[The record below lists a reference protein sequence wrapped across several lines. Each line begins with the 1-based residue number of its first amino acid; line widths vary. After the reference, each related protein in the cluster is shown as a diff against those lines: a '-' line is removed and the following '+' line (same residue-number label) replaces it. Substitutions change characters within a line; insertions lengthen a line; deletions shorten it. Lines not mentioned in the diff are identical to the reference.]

1 MGDYYEV
8 LGVAHNVSVR
18 EIERAFQWRAKQMH
32 PDNGGDTEQFK
43 KLSAAYEILK
53 DPARR
58 ADYDRSLRHQA
69 RQQREDVRSG
79 PQGFEHLHQA
89 RQQREDATV
98 IQLHGEHVQGPPA
111 RSVARDEAIAK
122 AALWWGIGGL
132 VSVVLLAAVVQT
144 LPARAPSSSGDAL
157 ANALAAFVLASGV
170 VAAVARFRGRTR
182 RPWKLFYGTL
192 LAAMAVLHG
201 AAAVGLGWDLFFL
214 GAALLFV
221 GLWHS
226 PATIDRLLGLGPA
239 PKRRAHRSGAAMA
252 RITVHTSRQTVAPA
266 RQRRQA

>member
-32 PDNGGDTEQFK
+32 PDNGGDAEQFK

-69 RQQREDVRSG
+69 RQQREDARSG

-89 RQQREDATV
+89 RQQREDAPV
-98 IQLHGEHVQGPPA
+98 IRLPVEHVQA
-111 RSVARDEAIAK
+111 RSVARDDAIAK
-122 AALWWGIGGL
+122 AALWWVVGGL
-132 VSVVLLAAVVQT
+132 ASVVLLAAVVQT

-182 RPWKLFYGTL
+182 RPWKLFYGAL

-239 PKRRAHRSGAAMA
+239 PKRRARRSGAALVH
-252 RITVHTSRQTVAPA
+252 ITPNAPSQTVAPA